1 MRTRERTY
9 WVYSYRQGSNSARA
23 LADALGG
30 KIIRQEGSH
39 FRPRPW
45 KTVINWGSCHCPE
58 AYNALNPSIRTRV
71 TRNKLETFRA
81 FSRPELDEA
90 IPRVPG
96 WTESRQE
103 ALERLQRPVSEGG
116 WAGVVCRSVLDGQ
129 GGSGISIFMQEDGQ
143 TEGLPQVPLYVEYV
157 PKDAEYRVHC
167 FRFREGIE
175 AIDIQRKIRDP
186 EREPTNWRVRS
197 HQNGFI
203 FVRKDV
209 VPDGDVL
216 TQAQKAMTIS
226 GLDFGAIDVVWNAK
240 RGTAYILEVN
250 SAPGITETTLEKYK
264 SAFLRLS
271 S

>member
-1 MRTRERTY
+1 MRIRERSF
-9 WVYSYRQGSNSARA
+9 WVYSYRRGSHSARD

-39 FRPRPW
+39 FRPRHW

-58 AYNALNPSIRTRV
+58 TYNALNPSVRTRV

-81 FSRPELDEA
+81 FSRPELGEGA
-90 IPRVPG
+90 PRVPG

-116 WAGVVCRSVLDGQ
+116 WAGVVGRSVLDGQ
-129 GGSGISIFMQEDGQ
+129 GGSGITIWMKEDYPGVDI
-143 TEGLPQVPLYVEYV
+143 EGCPLYVEYV

-167 FRFREGIE
+167 FRFPSGIE

-186 EREPTNWRVRS
+186 EREPSDWRVRS

-216 TQAQKAMTIS
+216 TQAQKAMSVS

-240 RGTAYILEVN
+240 RGKAYILEVN

-271 S
+271 A